1 MSGRVKRKAETCKDC
16 GDVLFQIYG
25 SVYFCTTC
33 GMGQVVDSQLDLQAA
48 LEAAYQ
54 ERANNGGKS

>member
-1 MSGRVKRKAETCKDC
+1 MPETCKDC

>member
-1 MSGRVKRKAETCKDC
+1 MPETCKDC

-25 SVYFCTTC
+25 AIYFCPTC

-48 LEAAYQ
+48 LDAVYQ
-54 ERANNGGKS
+54 EMANNGGKS

>member
-1 MSGRVKRKAETCKDC
+1 MPITCKDC

-25 SVYFCTTC
+25 SIYFCPTC
-33 GMGQVVDSQLDLQAA
+33 GTGQVADSQLDLQAA
-48 LEAAYQ
+48 LDAVYQ